1 MSKFKINGKSA
12 KVTIDTV
19 VIDGYDKIFDEVT
32 QSASKGTV
40 LDVEFLLEEVKKIT
54 SSGIAKLLTVKN
66 RMDHYGVKMKIK
78 DLSPDL
84 LEVLK
89 KFKVDDKLGL

>member
-1 MSKFKINGKSA
+1 MSKFKIDGKSG

-40 LDVEFLLEEVKKIT
+40 LDVEFLLEAVKK
-54 SSGIAKLLTVKN
+54 
-66 RMDHYGVKMKIK
+66 
-78 DLSPDL
+78 
-84 LEVLK
+84 
-89 KFKVDDKLGL
+89 

>member
-1 MSKFKINGKSA
+1 MSKFKIDGKSA

>member
-1 MSKFKINGKSA
+1 MSKFKIDGKSG

-40 LDVEFLLEEVKKIT
+40 LDVEFLLEAVKKIT

-78 DLSPDL
+78 HLSPDL
-84 LEVLK
+84 LEVFK

>member
-1 MSKFKINGKSA
+1 MSKFKIDGKFA
-12 KVTIDTV
+12 KITIDTV

-32 QSASKGTV
+32 QSASKGAI
-40 LDVEFLLEEVKKIT
+40 LNAEFLLEAVKKIT

-78 DLSPDL
+78 DLNPDL

>member
-1 MSKFKINGKSA
+1 MSKFKIDGKSA
-12 KVTIDTV
+12 KITIDTV

-32 QSASKGTV
+32 QSASKGAI
-40 LDVEFLLEEVKKIT
+40 LDTEFLLEAVKKIT

-78 DLSPDL
+78 DLNPDL

>member
-1 MSKFKINGKSA
+1 MSKFKIDGKSA
-12 KVTIDTV
+12 KITIDTV

-32 QSASKGTV
+32 QSASKGAI
-40 LDVEFLLEEVKKIT
+40 LDAEFLLEAVKKIT

-78 DLSPDL
+78 DLNPDL

>member
-1 MSKFKINGKSA
+1 MSKFKIDGKFA
-12 KVTIDTV
+12 KITIDAV

-32 QSASKGTV
+32 QSASKGAI
-40 LDVEFLLEEVKKIT
+40 LDAEFLLEAVKKIT

-78 DLSPDL
+78 DLNPDL

>member
-1 MSKFKINGKSA
+1 MSKFKIDGKFA
-12 KVTIDTV
+12 KITIDTV

-32 QSASKGTV
+32 QSASKGAI
-40 LDVEFLLEEVKKIT
+40 LDAEFLLEAVKKIT

-78 DLSPDL
+78 DLNPDL

>member
-1 MSKFKINGKSA
+1 MSKFKIDGKSA

-78 DLSPDL
+78 NLSPDL